1 METIESF
8 LSGEMSVRDF
18 VAALQ
23 CDDQLRKQVNGLMP
37 SDAINEPQHDI
48 WKRFSYE
55 TASLCG
61 FEIVAIL
68 KKLCVFDNSLG
79 DNLNVFATISFFYIF
94 NYPDFPCT
102 DQYRDA
108 YGLFLDAVGE
118 RFDGP
123 EVQEVTEKIVY
134 ECLDIRPKTKRVK
147 TAKERVYETFH
158 MEDRKLYP
166 RWIQG
171 SEWPMGKNSPMQFAK
186 QTRRGE
192 SVLFYFRDVDTGE
205 ERIITQYY

>member
-48 WKRFSYE
+48 
-55 TASLCG
+55 
-61 FEIVAIL
+61 
-68 KKLCVFDNSLG
+68 
-79 DNLNVFATISFFYIF
+79 FATISFFYIF